1 MLTIFFYGF
10 IAQLFAIFLFAKT
23 VAGNGYALQQHNGGK
38 FLKCFFTWFNVMTWW
53 LTRRMSVRACS
64 GSRVCVCARV
74 QPSAV
79 ANKTITGCRAADKKQ
94 QTEVCHSV
102 LHHGTCR

>member
-1 MLTIFFYGF
+1 M
-10 IAQLFAIFLFAKT
+10 
-23 VAGNGYALQQHNGGK
+23 VAYAPHE
-38 FLKCFFTWFNVMTWW
+38 
-53 LTRRMSVRACS
+53 RA
-64 GSRVCVCARV
+64 GVLRLARVRVCACARV

-79 ANKTITGCRAADKKQ
+79 ANKTITGCRVADKKK